1 MKIRLLGIRT
11 ACHPWIFLST
21 KTKIWIIYF
30 PLSSNDARK
39 YSFTPTHRHWHL
51 FHSARYSQISLGKID
66 DTTIHLIDARNI
78 ALFIRSLDLDL
89 EGYNVTFRKNF
100 LEFLSHS
107 IVSSD
112 RQGSKKWTNRFDAR
126 FTFRGFT
133 FGFVDRYLTM
143 EWKLLVFCVHTYAL
157 AQRTVRERNTNPA
170 KGIRTAE
177 TV

>member
-51 FHSARYSQISLGKID
+51 FHSARYSQISLSKID
-66 DTTIHLIDARNI
+66 DITIHLIDARNI

-112 RQGSKKWTNRFDAR
+112 RQGSKKWTNRFDALSAGLR
-126 FTFRGFT
+126 SDLSIDTSRWSESSSCFACTRMHSRKGLCGNGT
-133 FGFVDRYLTM
+133 RIQRKVSAPRKPC
-143 EWKLLVFCVHTYAL
+143 KL
-157 AQRTVRERNTNPA
+157 
-170 KGIRTAE
+170 
-177 TV
+177 